1 MAPDFPYPLVSTQWL
16 GGKLGAPGLR
26 VIDASWRL
34 PGVPP
39 AIEDHRRRRIP
50 GAVHFDLDAIADRAS
65 DLPHMM
71 PSPAQFA
78 AAVGALGVAADDR
91 VVIYDDAG
99 IFSAPRV
106 WWTFR
111 AMGHERV
118 SVLDGGL
125 PKWLREGRAVERGE
139 ASPAAVSYRLD
150 RPRPLSRTHHDVR
163 AALGA
168 RSALVIDAR
177 PAARFS
183 AAAPEPRPGLRR
195 GGMPGARNIPYTEV
209 IAADG
214 TLKTPAELRA
224 LFAAAGAAPDAEV
237 ITTCGS
243 GVTAA
248 VLALAL
254 EAIGARAVGLYDG
267 SWAEWGRETND
278 PAMFPVEGAA

>member
-1 MAPDFPYPLVSTQWL
+1 MASGFPYPLVPTQWL
-16 GGKLGAPGLR
+16 AGDLGAPDLR
-26 VIDASWRL
+26 VIDASWRM
-34 PGVPP
+34 PGNPP

-50 GAVHFDLDAIADRAS
+50 GAVHFDLDLIADRTS
-65 DLPHMM
+65 DLPHML

-125 PKWLREGRAVERGE
+125 PKWLREGRPVESGE
-139 ASPAAVSYRLD
+139 ASPAAVSYRLG
-150 RPRPLSRTHHDVR
+150 RLRPLARTHHDVR
-163 AALGA
+163 AALAA
-168 RSALVIDAR
+168 RSAAVIDAR
-177 PAARFS
+177 PAARFGAS
-183 AAAPEPRPGLRR
+183 APEPRPGLRR
-195 GGMPGARNIPYTEV
+195 GAMPGARNLPYTEM

-214 TLKTPAELRA
+214 TLKPLAELRA
-224 LFAAAGAAPDAEV
+224 LFAAAGAAPGAEV
-237 ITTCGS
+237 IATCGS

-248 VLALAL
+248 ALALAL
-254 EAIGARAVGLYDG
+254 EAIGAPAVGLYDG
-267 SWAEWGRETND
+267 SWAEWGREANE
-278 PAMFPVEGAA
+278 PAMFPVEPPA